1 MKRNLAV
8 LLLILMS
15 AILLGWSQTEDQARV
30 PTVYRLEHVH
40 YDTVANSV
48 NWGVAGGTMVGG
60 QFEPS
65 KMPVVIYSLNLGTG
79 EMTRDGVKGQLQP
92 GSAHEANQVFDSL
105 AMVMQIY
112 TQKWDE
118 SSNPG
123 RPPQSAPPES
133 GQQDGIIKVSRD
145 KN

>member
-1 MKRNLAV
+1 MKKKLMG
-8 LLLILMS
+8 LPLILMG
-15 AILLGWSQTEDQARV
+15 ALLLGWSQTEDQTRV

-40 YDTVANSV
+40 YDPVANSV
-48 NWGVAGGTMVGG
+48 NWGVAGGTMGAGG

-65 KMPVVIYSLNLGTG
+65 KMPVVIYSLNLDTG

-92 GSAHEANQVFDSL
+92 GSAHEAMQVFHSL

-112 TQKWDE
+112 TQKWGE
-118 SSNPG
+118 SSDPAQ
-123 RPPQSAPPES
+123 PPPES